1 MNDLFQSIQEAKDEL
16 QGNKMAD
23 GITTTADE
31 LHRCEIQAVMR
42 RCYPDGN
49 KAKEY
54 FELVESKR
62 GKSSA
67 DKLRDDCRKAWQIEV
82 DNHKAMREKAEKDSQ
97 VNK

>member
-1 MNDLFQSIQEAKDEL
+1 MNDLFQSIQEAKDER
-16 QGNKMAD
+16 QAIQMAD

-54 FELVESKR
+54 FEQVEAKR
-62 GKSSA
+62 GHLA
-67 DKLRDDCRKAWQIEV
+67 AQKLRDDVREEWKRRKA
-82 DNHKAMREKAEKDSQ
+82 
-97 VNK
+97 